1 MVTCGALL
9 QDTADTRNLCGLRI
23 NQMNGT
29 KTHRGGTKTHRG
41 SPKPAEVQRCS
52 GKRGWDLAFSTQL
65 CQATELSGGEPGA

>member
-9 QDTADTRNLCGLRI
+9 QDTADTRNMCGLRI
-23 NQMNGT
+23 NQMN
-29 KTHRGGTKTHRG
+29 GTKTHRG

-65 CQATELSGGEPGA
+65 CQATELAGGEPGA